1 MKNIES
7 LKNYVGNVTEED
19 FMILATKIYMIT
31 DFICDDYPKHKEWY
45 FTKQLPATINGDER
59 NILFVRN
66 PEDDD
71 EIISMAC
78 LKRD

>member
-31 DFICDDYPKHKEWY
+31 DFSSDTIYYSRH
-45 FTKQLPATINGDER
+45 FAAAAPAAAH
-59 NILFVRN
+59 LFPLRTYT
-66 PEDDD
+66 D
-71 EIISMAC
+71 IT
-78 LKRD
+78 

>member
-31 DFICDDYPKHKEWY
+31 DFIYDDYPKLKEWY
-45 FTKQLPATINGDER
+45 FTKQLPAIIGEER
-59 NILFVRN
+59 NILEQAILEN
-66 PEDDD
+66 GLE
-71 EIISMAC
+71 EKLILAT
-78 LKRD
+78 

>member
-1 MKNIES
+1 MAILRRGKMKNIES
-7 LKNYVGNVTEED
+7 LKNYVGNVTEEE

-59 NILFVRN
+59 NNYLL
-66 PEDDD
+66 
-71 EIISMAC
+71 EIQKMIM
-78 LKRD
+78 K